1 MKKYLGLAL
10 IGFCGIFIVM
20 ILIYAI
26 GTFTPIFGD
35 GITPPDPDAQMPRLV
50 RTFTMLVICSLLAAT
65 GLWLI
70 KPSD

>member
-10 IGFCGIFIVM
+10 IGFSGIFIVM

-35 GITPPDPDAQMPRLV
+35 GITTPDPDSRLPRLV
-50 RTFTMLVICSLLAAT
+50 GTFAMLVTCSLLVAT

-70 KPSD
+70 KLSE